1 VTVLASAAE
10 NFNERLLFQFR
21 HQIFFLRRVGIFS
34 QFCLCCFYFLLK
46 VHIKFFISTFVVSNC
61 YSSFVYVTFR
71 SFRNIQRATRI
82 SVCVTTVCN
91 SHNFFVESSLTILFF
106 FDNDAYA
113 FASTRHNFFHDDA
126 RDSTSTTSRCFSTTS
141 DTTAC
146 RFVAATWYRFFPRL
160 ALVLN
165 YIPRPL
171 CLSKVTFPPM
181 SPCRICRLIK
191 YVCHHGVLVSDV
203 YRVERF
209 RLTLRLFDDVST
221 TSWFTFS
228 IPTWNFSMTRR
239 NFQSVLSVLFLFFIK
254 SLC

>member
-1 VTVLASAAE
+1 MINDLIPA
-10 NFNERLLFQFR
+10 L
-21 HQIFFLRRVGIFS
+21 RVGRGGACS
-34 QFCLCCFYFLLK
+34 RSTSYYTSVVTNNNHMLLTSLSVLCPPGGQSRIDRHSTAPLFYQIVMIPLFTWHLRPSKIYNGQPEYLCALLLYVILTNFLLK
-46 VHIKFFISTFVVSNC
+46 VHW
-61 YSSFVYVTFR
+61 R
-71 SFRNIQRATRI
+71 SY
-82 SVCVTTVCN
+82 
-91 SHNFFVESSLTILFF
+91 F

-141 DTTAC
+141 DTTAY
-146 RFVAATWYRFFPRL
+146 RFVAATWYRFSSTRTCPE
-160 ALVLN
+160 
-165 YIPRPL
+165 PL

-203 YRVERF
+203 DRVERF

-228 IPTWNFSMTRR
+228 IPTSKFSMTRR
-239 NFQSVLSVLFLFFIK
+239 NFQSVLSVLFLFSIK
-254 SLC
+254 SSC